1 MAEDKP
7 KAAPDTTQ
15 THMQPQHVDPA
26 AEYGEN
32 CAEFYDEIYGSVSPG
47 VLSKLQELSGGGRVL
62 ELGLG
67 TGRMAL
73 PLAARGVDIC
83 GIEASKSM
91 VARLRQKPGGDSI
104 EVVQGNFADGGI
116 EGPFSLVFAIVS
128 TFFLQRSRAEQQRC
142 INAVAQLL
150 TREGVF
156 LVENFEPTGATSDEQ
171 FYRTEQIVQTSSGP
185 REYRV
190 QICYSSPQQ
199 LDEMAQNAGLR
210 LKDRWSNW
218 RGQTYKPGEPLHV
231 SLYERRF
238 V

>member
-1 MAEDKP
+1 
-7 KAAPDTTQ
+7 
-15 THMQPQHVDPA
+15 MQPQYVDPA

-62 ELGLG
+62 ELGIG

-73 PLAARGVDIC
+73 PLAARGVDIR
-83 GIEASKSM
+83 GIEASTSM

-104 EVVQGNFADGGI
+104 EVAQENFAAGAI
-116 EGPFSLVFAIVS
+116 EGGPFSLVFAVVS
-128 TFFLQRSRAEQQRC
+128 TFLLQRSRAEQQRC
-142 INAVAQLL
+142 FNAVARLL
-150 TREGVF
+150 TREGGF
-156 LVENFEPTGATSDEQ
+156 LMENFEPIGATSNEQ
-171 FYRTEQIVQTSSGP
+171 FYRTKQIVQTSSGP

-199 LDEMAQNAGLR
+199 LDEMARNAGLR

-218 RGQTYKPGEPLHV
+218 RGQTYKSGEPLHV